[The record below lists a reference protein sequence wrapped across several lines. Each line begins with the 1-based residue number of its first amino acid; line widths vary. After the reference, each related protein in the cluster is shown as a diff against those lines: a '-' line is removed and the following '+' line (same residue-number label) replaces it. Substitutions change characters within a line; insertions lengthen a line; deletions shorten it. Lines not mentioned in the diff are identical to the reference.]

1 VLAALHQQ
9 AAAQSCTGRG
19 QKVPV
24 SCMGGQGLEEEN
36 VFCANS
42 MRIMV
47 LRRQFELIIFEPIEQ
62 KMTPLFKYIG
72 HL

>member
-1 VLAALHQQ
+1 
-9 AAAQSCTGRG
+9 
-19 QKVPV
+19 
-24 SCMGGQGLEEEN
+24 
-36 VFCANS
+36 